1 MPVRFKFKLKSDI
14 FTFLTSLHS
23 FLFLFLN
30 CVCVYFNVSVSECA
44 HFFFFFFWNL
54 LLVWKMLTELCRS
67 RSNIIS
73 LKTWLILGDLAVSS
87 VIFLIFCILFLNFH
101 AFSRKSACDSCSIN
115 LCYKSCHN
123 GGDEKVTKYLNVWKE
138 KKHLIT
144 NQHGSFIRDE
154 NFLGNV
160 EEGMV
165 CSDLREQSFFYRSS
179 VNLNPF

>member
-1 MPVRFKFKLKSDI
+1 MC
-14 FTFLTSLHS
+14 SL
-23 FLFLFLN
+23 
-30 CVCVYFNVSVSECA
+30 
-44 HFFFFFFWNL
+44 FFFFFWNL

-154 NFLGNV
+154 NFLRGRTWASL
-160 EEGMV
+160 GRGIHLHTTQPR
-165 CSDLREQSFFYRSS
+165 SHALYLDSFFHLHSLEKRIT
-179 VNLNPF
+179 VNT